1 MPLSKVN
8 PLKYFFL
15 LAEVRPGIIRKDL
28 IMWEAITQK
37 KSIIVLFYNNCLVYL
52 FRFNVFFST
61 PSKKEVLSDETRT
74 TSC

>member
-37 KSIIVLFYNNCLVYL
+37 KVLSSFFTTTAWFIYFVLT
-52 FRFNVFFST
+52 FFFST
-61 PSKKEVLSDETRT
+61 PSKKEVLSDET
-74 TSC
+74 

>member
-28 IMWEAITQK
+28 IMREAITQK
-37 KSIIVLFYNNCLVYL
+37 KKYYRPFLQQLPGLFIS
-52 FRFNVFFST
+52 FSRFFFHTVEKGSV
-61 PSKKEVLSDETRT
+61 KR
-74 TSC
+74 

>member
-28 IMWEAITQK
+28 IMREAITQK

-52 FRFNVFFST
+52 FRFNVFF
-61 PSKKEVLSDETRT
+61 PHRRKRK
-74 TSC
+74 C